1 MKLAAGY
8 NPTGGNGWISSPP
21 HHQHPSSRHH
31 GLRLEGCYQT
41 NMCQK
46 SQCKW
51 PGVYVVLHTTTIFYI
66 CILPL
71 TNVLENA
78 FYFLSTKNTWIYI
91 LIWTGTYHHH
101 LVPPLLIVLWRHILW
116 RPVPSPYNVDLVW
129 SGIRQSLST
138 CGGIYNYRAEVV
150 GGEGTLG
157 SGGNGPIWKEVLVLE
172 SYQYSY
178 IFIPPLQY
186 LQYPEPEGLYVNTLQ
201 FWDIFW

>member
-78 FYFLSTKNTWIYI
+78 FYFLSTKNTWITSWFGQEHTTTI
-91 LIWTGTYHHH
+91 LCPLSSLFYDVTSCGVLSHHRTTWTWCG
-101 LVPPLLIVLWRHILW
+101 VA
-116 RPVPSPYNVDLVW
+116 SD
-129 SGIRQSLST
+129 SLS
-138 CGGIYNYRAEVV
+138 APVV
-150 GGEGTLG
+150 GSTTTGLRWWVGREPLG
-157 SGGNGPIWKEVLVLE
+157 LE
-172 SYQYSY
+172 EMVQ
-178 IFIPPLQY
+178 F
-186 LQYPEPEGLYVNTLQ
+186 EKKFLY
-201 FWDIFW
+201 